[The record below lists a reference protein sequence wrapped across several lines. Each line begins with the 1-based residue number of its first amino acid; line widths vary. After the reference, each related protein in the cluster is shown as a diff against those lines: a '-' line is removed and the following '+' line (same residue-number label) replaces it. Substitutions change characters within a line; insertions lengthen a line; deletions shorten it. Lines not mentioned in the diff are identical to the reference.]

1 MRLAERSGRAASAA
15 LPLRAE
21 SRMNA
26 AVSGSPRAPSC
37 DFCRSPLPR
46 GERHRLVWE
55 SAALDS
61 ELILA
66 DLCSR
71 CATAY
76 GSGSRSVRPTAV
88 RLVQEV
94 RPSAAPSKVVGVIAR
109 GAFYLLIAFA
119 FFFIVTLISSYA
131 R

>member
-1 MRLAERSGRAASAA
+1 
-15 LPLRAE
+15 
-21 SRMNA
+21 MNA

-37 DFCRSPLPR
+37 DFCRSNLPR

-55 SAALDS
+55 SASLDG

-76 GSGSRSVRPTAV
+76 GAGSRSARPTAL

-94 RPSAAPSKVVGVIAR
+94 RNSAAPPKVVGVIAR